1 MAVDGPKRPFCG
13 HRVGT
18 VWARCGHGAYAYQAG
33 VPWLTHLGRSGRV
46 APAVCCLRALA
57 TVWGTPTLSLACR
70 AELQEVG
77 PAPLRT
83 VSGRASRYLRRR
95 HVLGRGDIRD
105 ARSPGTSGGMTP
117 GQGVG
122 DPQKRVAVR
131 RQMHVAKRLWSVEAA
146 EFLDEHLTVALV
158 APLARLDDQS
168 LHSAVEKRVDHA
180 TEALGATSVSR
191 PLP

>member
-1 MAVDGPKRPFCG
+1 MVRNGPF
-13 HRVGT
+13 VGT
-18 VWARCGHGAYAYQAG
+18 VWARCGHGRYTYRAG
-33 VPWLTHLGRSGRV
+33 VPWLLIPSGSRRV
-46 APAVCCLRALA
+46 GPVVCCLRGLA
-57 TVWGTPTLSLACR
+57 PVSVTPTLSRACR

-83 VSGRASRYLRRR
+83 VSGRASRCLRRR

-105 ARSPGTSGGMTP
+105 ACSPGTSGGKTP

-131 RQMHVAKRLWSVEAA
+131 RQVHVAKRLGSGEAA
-146 EFLDEHLTVALV
+146 EFLDEHLTVALI

-168 LHSAVEKRVDHA
+168 LHCAVKKAD
-180 TEALGATSVSR
+180 
-191 PLP
+191 